1 MTQLGLEDLKEGIIA
16 SAKEASIDGLSP
28 KLEERILILAE
39 AIYQLGVDAGIDT
52 VSNMPLAYDLIPID
66 EADEYAQEN
75 AINRLRMMDD
85 G

>member
-28 KLEERILILAE
+28 KLEERILTLVQAVHE
-39 AIYQLGVDAGIDT
+39 LGIECGIDN
-52 VSNMPLAYDLIPID
+52 VLNMPGMYDLIPID
-66 EADEYAQEN
+66 EADEYAQDN